1 MRFSSPSNRDFR
13 FEGEQAVVTVGH
25 KVPDFAVP
33 VTGGQTWKLSA
44 ALRQGREEDKW
55 EKVVI
60 YFYPKDMT
68 TGCTKESQD
77 FRDLDAAFRKAKVRV
92 LGISRDS
99 LKSHDKFRE
108 KEKLPFELLSD
119 EDEAVCKLFDVIKE
133 KSLYGRKYMGIDR
146 STFLIDATGVLRR
159 EWRGVKVPGHAE
171 EVLEAAKSL

>member
-1 MRFSSPSNRDFR
+1 
-13 FEGEQAVVTVGH
+13 VVSVGR
-25 KVPDFAVP
+25 KVPEFTVP
-33 VTGGQTWKLSA
+33 VTGGEEWSLSA
-44 ALRQGREEDKW
+44 AKG

-77 FRDLDAAFRKAKVRV
+77 FRDLYPGFRKAKVRL

-119 EDEAVCKLFDVIKE
+119 EDEKVCKIFDVIKE
-133 KSLYGRKYMGIDR
+133 KSLYGRKYMGVDR
-146 STFLIDATGVLRR
+146 STFLIDAGGVLRR

>member
-1 MRFSSPSNRDFR
+1 
-13 FEGEQAVVTVGH
+13 VVSVGR
-25 KVPDFAVP
+25 KVTDFAVP

-44 ALRQGREEDKW
+44 AKGQ
-55 EKVVI
+55 KVVI

-77 FRDLDAAFRKAKVRV
+77 FRDLYPAFRKAKVQV

-119 EDEAVCKLFDVIKE
+119 ADEAVCKLFDVIQE
-133 KSLYGRKYMGIDR
+133 KSLYGRKYIGIDR